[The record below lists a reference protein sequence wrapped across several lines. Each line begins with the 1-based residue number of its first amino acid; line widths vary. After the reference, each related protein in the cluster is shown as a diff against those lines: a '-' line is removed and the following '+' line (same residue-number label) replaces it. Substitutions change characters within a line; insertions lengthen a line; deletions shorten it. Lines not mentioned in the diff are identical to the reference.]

1 MATAK
6 KAAKKSTDTTEKKIV
21 NNVIFVI
28 DSSSSMRMHANK
40 VNEVVASLVG
50 PLTATQG
57 IETRVSLYTFADTVH
72 NVFSGEQPSRLRNFH
87 LRPGGMTA
95 LLDATGIAIND
106 HLGHRTPKNED
117 HSYLL
122 YVITDGEENVSRR
135 FRSIDI
141 MNLMKSLEDNW
152 TVATLVPNQRAVHGA
167 KLCGFFPGNIEV
179 WDVNSADGFE
189 EVGLRLSATYTDYS
203 NNRARGV
210 VGTKTLFVD
219 AAKLAKPVVKQV
231 LVEDKSAKL
240 IAIQK
245 AGRID
250 EIAEEKTGKPYIP
263 GTVFYELTK
272 SELVQYH
279 KELAVVAK
287 SDGKRYF
294 GAQARQ
300 LLGLPNSDC
309 RVRPGDHGDWRV
321 FVQSTSRNRKLLGG
335 TSILVR

>member
-6 KAAKKSTDTTEKKIV
+6 KNTVKKLV

-28 DSSSSMRMHANK
+28 DSSSSMHTHSRK
-40 VNEVVASLVG
+40 VNEVVSGLIA
-50 PLTATQG
+50 PLQNAG
-57 IETRVSLYTFADTVH
+57 IETRVSLYTFSNSVQRALYT
-72 NVFSGEQPSRLRNFH
+72 SAPSTLRSFY
-87 LRPGGMTA
+87 LRPSGMTA
-95 LLDATGIAIND
+95 LLDATGTAIED
-106 HLGHRTPKNED
+106 HLRLRSPANED

-122 YVITDGEENVSRR
+122 YVITDGEENVSSKFNPATIARL
-135 FRSIDI
+135 
-141 MNLMKSLEDNW
+141 MNDLEDNW
-152 TVATLVPNQRAVHGA
+152 TVATLVPNQRAVHSA
-167 KLCGFFPGNIEV
+167 KMCGFPAGNIEV

-189 EVGLRLSATYTDYS
+189 EVGLRLADTYTNYA
-203 NNRARGV
+203 NARSMGV
-210 VGTKTLFVD
+210 TGTKTLFAD
-219 AAKLAKPVVKQV
+219 ASKLSKPVAKQV

-250 EIAEEKTGKPYIP
+250 EIVEEKTGRPYVP

-272 SELVQYH
+272 SELVQAK

-294 GAQARQ
+294 GPQARQ
-300 LLGLPNSDC
+300 LLGLPNAEC

-321 FVQSTSRNRKLLGG
+321 FVQSTSLNRKLIGG